1 MPSKRK
7 KQKTSRRYLPLI
19 NLFSFSYIE
28 WSSHEPEPGVFSFDG
43 DNDLVQFIKLA
54 QANDLLVILRP
65 GPFIDAE
72 RDFVSDAVISSETLI

>member
-7 KQKTSRRYLPLI
+7 YQKITNQRYDYNTSHP
-19 NLFSFSYIE
+19 FTFSYIE
-28 WSSHEPEPGVFSFDG
+28 WSSHEPEPGVFLFDG
-43 DNDLVQFIKLA
+43 ENDLVKFIKLA

-72 RDFVSDAVISSETLI
+72 RDFVSSVTTA